1 MLMDHSP
8 ELRIPPSLSILRAP
22 FLQSQRRNTLLL
34 HETQPEAL
42 LGAQQR
48 IGIRHEVPEVLAQVL
63 CLEDEGRGRLGEVSM
78 D

>member
-34 HETQPEAL
+34 HGTQPEAL
-42 LGAQQR
+42 LEAPRR
-48 IGIRHEVPEVLAQVL
+48 IGMRHEVLEGLDRVL

>member
-8 ELRIPPSLSILRAP
+8 ELRIPPSLTTLLAP
-22 FLQSQRRNTLLL
+22 SLQSQRRNTLLL
-34 HETQPEAL
+34 HGAQTEAL

-48 IGIRHEVPEVLAQVL
+48 IGMRHEVPEVHDLVL
-63 CLEDEGRGRLGEVSM
+63 CLEDEGRGRLGEASM